1 MNGSWFEAGQQLR
14 LGLIV
19 RNPAGNPTA
28 YLYTGVVFPDGVTA
42 VFFSAP
48 GAVGNPVSLGALPPL
63 TPMQVVAP
71 EASFSMTS
79 LAEFTLPATGIPA
92 GRYQF
97 FAALVRD
104 ELAPGGEPRILALD
118 MRAFTYAPEGPDP
131 RVVGRWSTS
140 APLPFPPIHLHML
153 PTGKVM
159 MWPGEEIS
167 GDNSILWDPATETV
181 TAALAFSGF
190 DIWCSGH
197 SFLADGRLLVTG
209 GAMYVEVGLPN
220 AALYDPFADAWTP
233 LPDMNAGRW
242 YPTNTTLGNGDV
254 LVTSGTIDARV
265 GENYLGENSL
275 PQVLDTASSNWRDLT
290 GAVLELPDYPQMFLA
305 PNGSVFYAGPE
316 RVTRYLDPLASGFWS
331 VVATRDSDRRDFGSA
346 VMYDDGKVLVVGG
359 GMTPTNTTEVIDVNV
374 PSPAWRN
381 GAPMAFAR
389 QHPNA
394 TLLPDGTVLV
404 TGGTSGLGF
413 NNPDAPV
420 YTAELWNPKTEA
432 WTLMADTRFP
442 RLYHSAALL
451 LPDGRVLTAGGNK
464 YGGVREPELY
474 MPPYLFKGT
483 RPTLAA
489 PASVTYGQTFFVQ
502 TADAASIAQVTWLR
516 LGSVTHAFNQN
527 QRFNRLGFSRVPGG
541 LMVVAPADPNLAP
554 PGHYMLFVLNEAGV
568 PSVGQIVQ
576 IQDLGRRHGAADP
589 SPLPRDHPAHVHEHP
604 QRVPERLDRGGGV
617 VDAGDRDLADPVS
630 PALGQTENLDV
641 EAESL

>member
-1 MNGSWFEAGQQLR
+1 MFGAAPTVRSRCRTALAVCAIAILLAVRAAEAKDEDGPPSTWTPPPWPTVQAIVNGSWFRAGQDLR
-14 LGLIV
+14 LGLTV
-19 RNPAGNPTA
+19 RNPVGNPTA
-28 YLYTGVVFPDGVTA
+28 YLYAGVVLPDGVTA

-48 GAVGNPVSLGALPPL
+48 GAVGPPVSLSALPPL
-63 TPMQVVAP
+63 TPMQEVAQGS
-71 EASFSMTS
+71 SFTVTSM
-79 LAEFTLPATGIPA
+79 AEVTLPATDVPSGT
-92 GRYQF
+92 YQF
-97 FAALVRD
+97 FAALLADR
-104 ELAPGGEPRILALD
+104 LAPGGKPDILALD
-118 MRAFTYAPEGPDP
+118 VRPFTYAPEGPDP
-131 RVVGRWSTS
+131 KVVGRWSTS
-140 APLPFPPIHLHML
+140 PRLPFPPIHLHLL

-197 SFLADGRLLVTG
+197 SFMADGRLLVTG
-209 GAMYVEVGLPN
+209 GAMYVEAGLPN
-220 AALYDPFADAWTP
+220 AALYDPFADVWTP
-233 LPDMNAGRW
+233 LPNMNTGRW

-254 LVTSGTIDARV
+254 LVTSGTVDETV
-265 GENYLGENSL
+265 GENYL
-275 PQVLDTASSNWRDLT
+275 PQVLDKASRTWRDLT
-290 GAVLELPDYPQMFLA
+290 GAELELPDYPQMFLV
-305 PNGSVFYAGPE
+305 PNGRVFYAGPE
-316 RVTRYLDPLASGFWS
+316 RVTRYLDTRAMGGWS
-331 VVATRDSDRRDFGSA
+331 EVATRDSERRDFGSA
-346 VMYDDGKVLVVGG
+346 AMYDDGKVLVVGG
-359 GMTPTNTTEVIDVNV
+359 GMTPTNTAEVIDVNAPA
-374 PSPAWRN
+374 PSWRN
-381 GAPMAFAR
+381 VAPMAFAR

-420 YTAELWNPKTEA
+420 YSAELWNPRTETWA
-432 WTLMADTRFP
+432 LMADTRFP

-483 RPTLAA
+483 RPTITA

-502 TADAASIAQVTWLR
+502 TADAASVAQVTWLR

-541 LMVVAPADPNLAP
+541 LMAVAPTDHNLAP
-554 PGHYMLFVLNEAGV
+554 PGHYMLFVVNEAGV

-576 IQDLGRRHGAADP
+576 IQ
-589 SPLPRDHPAHVHEHP
+589 
-604 QRVPERLDRGGGV
+604 
-617 VDAGDRDLADPVS
+617 
-630 PALGQTENLDV
+630 
-641 EAESL
+641 